1 MRVVLAQTFQNQ
13 TETLSSLNILLTLI
27 FTGMFLIW
35 YLLSR
40 RRINK
45 NKQKELVETLI
56 KKRVRDYKELSM
68 DELLEIEENLLAIKE
83 LFRSNLIS
91 ADVYIQESL
100 KYARKFKG

>member
-56 KKRVRDYKELSM
+56 KKRARDYKELSM
-68 DELLEIEENLLAIKE
+68 DELLEIEEYLLALKE

>member
-1 MRVVLAQTFQNQ
+1 MRVVVAQTFQNQ

>member
-68 DELLEIEENLLAIKE
+68 DELLEIEKNLLALKE

-100 KYARKFKG
+100 KYVRKFKG

>member
-1 MRVVLAQTFQNQ
+1 MRVVVAQTFQNQ

-68 DELLEIEENLLAIKE
+68 DELLEIEENLLALKE